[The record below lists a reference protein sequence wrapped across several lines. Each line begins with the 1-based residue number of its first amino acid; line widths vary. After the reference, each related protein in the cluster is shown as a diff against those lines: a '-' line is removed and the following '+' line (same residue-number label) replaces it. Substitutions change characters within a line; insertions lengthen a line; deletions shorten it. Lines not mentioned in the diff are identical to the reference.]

1 FAMGL
6 GLAAAYFSEGS
17 ALTTAG
23 LGAIGRRA
31 VSFNN
36 AEVLWTTI
44 VSAAL
49 LGIAGL
55 TVISIAERYLLKWHA
70 SQRSER

>member
-1 FAMGL
+1 VGL

-17 ALTTAG
+17 ALTTDG

-31 VSFNN
+31 ASFND

-44 VSAAL
+44 VCAAL
-49 LGIAGL
+49 LGIFGL
-55 TVISIAERYLLKWHA
+55 LVLSVLERVLLRWHV
-70 SQRSER
+70 SQRN